1 MHIVILGA
9 PGAGKGTQ
17 AKLISNQYKIPSIS
31 TGELLRSV
39 AKNPTDKF
47 SFEIAEKISQGL
59 LVNND
64 LIIQVLKTRLAE
76 SDCKEGFILD
86 GFPRSLEQAKLM
98 QDLCSDTCINF
109 IININVELEILV
121 KRLSGRFSC
130 THCNSTYNK
139 FFCKP
144 KKDGICDNC
153 GSSEFVYR
161 NDDEE
166 GIIRKR
172 MLVYQNETK
181 PLIEYYENQ
190 MVKNWKM
197 KHFDG
202 NNDVDKIFEEI
213 SNYLNEFISN
223 KV

>member
-17 AKLISNQYKIPSIS
+17 AKLISKKYRIPSIS
-31 TGELLRSV
+31 TGDLLRSV
-39 AKNPTDKF
+39 AQNPQDKI
-47 SFEIAEKISQGL
+47 SFEISENINQGL
-59 LVNND
+59 LVSNN
-64 LIIQVLKTRLAE
+64 LIMQVLKMRLAKD
-76 SDCKEGFILD
+76 DCSKGFILD

-98 QDLCSDTCINF
+98 DELCSENCINF

-130 THCNSTYNK
+130 THCNSIYNK
-139 FFCKP
+139 FFFKP
-144 KKDGICDNC
+144 QKDGICDNC
-153 GSSEFVYR
+153 GSSEFAYR

-166 GIIRKR
+166 AIIRKR

-181 PLIEYYENQ
+181 PLIKYYEHQ

-202 NNDVDKIFEEI
+202 NNDVDKIFEGI
-213 SNYLNEFISN
+213 SSYLNEFI
-223 KV
+223 